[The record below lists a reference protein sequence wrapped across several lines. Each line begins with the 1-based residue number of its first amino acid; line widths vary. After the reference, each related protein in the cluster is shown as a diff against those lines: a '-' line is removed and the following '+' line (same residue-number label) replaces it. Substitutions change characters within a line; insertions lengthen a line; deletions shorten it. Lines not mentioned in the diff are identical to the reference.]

1 MRSRGAER
9 GAAAMHDSFLTH
21 ARKRWLWVALVLLTG
36 SLVAYVWHDPI
47 GPPNGGTWL
56 GYTLGTIGALLIFWL
71 TSFGIRKRTY
81 ANRVGSLRGW
91 LSAHVYL
98 GTSLILIALLH
109 SGFQFGW
116 NVHTLAL
123 VLMLAVILSGF
134 FGVYAYLRYPSLMT
148 RNRDSATRQAML
160 DEIADI
166 DQNALALADGIDRKI
181 HAIVL
186 RSIENTRLGGGVWS
200 LLNAR
205 DSSNLA
211 LAQARQML
219 DAREQAGDEAQKV
232 ATREMPTMF
241 AMVDF
246 LAANADDKQAEALR
260 RLIDLLSRKKS
271 LAGRV
276 ARDIQLQSLMEIW
289 LYFHVPLTFALLAA
303 LVAHVV
309 VVFFYW

>member
-1 MRSRGAER
+1 
-9 GAAAMHDSFLTH
+9 MHDSFLTH
-21 ARKRWLWVALVLLTG
+21 ARKRWLWVALVLLLG
-36 SLVAYVWHDPI
+36 SLIAYAWHDPI
-47 GPPNGGTWL
+47 GPANGGTWL
-56 GYTLGTIGALLIFWL
+56 GYTLGTIGAVLILWL
-71 TSFGIRKRTY
+71 MMFGVRKRTY

-98 GTSLILIALLH
+98 GTGLILIALLH

-123 VLMLAVILSGF
+123 VLMLVVIFSGF

-148 RNRDSATRQAML
+148 RNRENATRQAML
-160 DEIADI
+160 DEIAEI

-186 RSIENTRLGGGVWS
+186 RSIENTRLGGGVWA
-200 LLNAR
+200 LLNAK
-205 DSSNLA
+205 DASDLA

-219 DAREQAGDEAQKV
+219 DKREKDGETEQKMS
-232 ATREMPTMF
+232 TREMPTMF

-246 LAANADDKQAEALR
+246 LAGKADDKQAEALR

-271 LAGRV
+271 LASRV
-276 ARDIQLQSLMEIW
+276 AKDIQLQSLMEIW
-289 LYFHVPLTFALLAA
+289 LYVHVPLSFALLAA
-303 LVAHVV
+303 LTAHVI